1 MKDNKLIIEAAINE
15 QSAKE
20 ANPYVPY
27 SPEEIASDAL
37 AAARAGASIVH
48 FHARDPQT
56 GALLHPGIEPYRQAM
71 TWIRQEDPDVILYP
85 TYGFSDTPEE
95 RFAHL
100 AELSA
105 DPAVRL
111 DFATIDPGAVNYGRY
126 EVESEDWIDDFVMS
140 VSHAE
145 ARYFF
150 DFCKAAGVQH
160 SIVVREPGQVRHA
173 VQYHRQ
179 GWTPLPLLLK
189 MHFREA
195 SGFGLPPCME
205 AIQML
210 ASPLVTEGVAV
221 EWMTYVEGDSHER
234 MNALAVAGGG
244 HVRTGLGDNARI
256 DDKVMTNA
264 EQVER
269 VVELA
274 ARLGREV
281 ATPAEVR
288 ALWEPAPSDSKT
300 QRGDRR

>member
-1 MKDNKLIIEAAINE
+1 MWRLLFPTEDPG
-15 QSAKE
+15 QRC
-20 ANPYVPY
+20 
-27 SPEEIASDAL
+27 ASCL
-37 AAARAGASIVH
+37 KFCLR
-48 FHARDPQT
+48 FHARDPQN
-56 GALLHPGIEPYRQAM
+56 GALLHPGIEPYREAM
-71 TWIRQEDPDVILYP
+71 RWIRSENTDVILYP
-85 TYGFSDTPEE
+85 TYGFSDTPEQ

-100 AELSA
+100 AALAA
-105 DPAVRL
+105 DAAVKL

-126 EVESEDWIDDFVMS
+126 DAESKTWIDDFVMS

-173 VQYHRQ
+173 IQYHRQ

-195 SGFGLPPCME
+195 PGFGLPPCME
-205 AIQML
+205 SVQTL
-210 ASPLVTEGVAV
+210 SSPLVTEGLAV
-221 EWMTYVEGDSHER
+221 EWMTYVEGDCHER

-244 HVRTGLGDNARI
+244 HVRTGLGDNPTI
-256 DDKVMTNA
+256 DGKVMTNA
-264 EQVER
+264 DQVTR

-274 ARLGREV
+274 NRLGREV

-288 ALWEPAPSDSKT
+288 ALWKPENPDSDT
-300 QRGDRR
+300 